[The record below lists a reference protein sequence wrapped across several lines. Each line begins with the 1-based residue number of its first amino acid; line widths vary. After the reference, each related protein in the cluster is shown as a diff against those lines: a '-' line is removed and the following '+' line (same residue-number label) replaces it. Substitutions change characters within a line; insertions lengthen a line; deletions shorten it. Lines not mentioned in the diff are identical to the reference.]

1 MKNFIH
7 KLPVPMAGLMLALA
21 ALGNLLQS
29 YSESIRPLFGV
40 LSAVLALLLTTKVVL
55 YFGDVRKDLQNPV
68 MASVA
73 PTFSMGLILLAGYLV
88 KMSVPVA
95 FALWIAAIVLHWLF
109 ILYFTVKFLFHFD
122 FQKVF
127 ASYFIVYVGIV
138 TVSVTAPAFGQTG
151 LGRAMFWFGF
161 AAYLPLLLLVLY
173 RLLTIKNFANPV
185 KPTNAIFAAPAALCL
200 AGYLASFEQKS
211 TAMIV
216 FLLIL
221 SQLLYLAV
229 LCGLPAMMKAGFFP
243 SYSGLT
249 FPLVITAIS
258 LKQASGF
265 FAKAG
270 TPVGFLNVLVP
281 VETGIAG
288 IAVLYV
294 LICYL
299 SFLFRKTPAQKQP

>member
-1 MKNFIH
+1 MKNLIQ

-29 YSESIRPLFGV
+29 YSESVRLFFGI
-40 LSAVLALLLTTKVVL
+40 LSAVLALFLAAKAIL
-55 YFGDVRKDLQNPV
+55 YFGDIRRDLQNPV
-68 MASVA
+68 IASVA

-88 KMSVPVA
+88 KLSASVA
-95 FALWIAAIVLHWLF
+95 FVLWAAAIALHWLF
-109 ILYFTVKFLFHFD
+109 ILYFTAKFLLHLD

-161 AAYLPLLLLVLY
+161 IAYLPLLVLVLY
-173 RLLTIKNFANPV
+173 RLLAIRNFANPV

-200 AGYLASFEQKS
+200 AGYLASFEQKNA
-211 TAMIV
+211 AMVI
-216 FLLIL
+216 FLLVL
-221 SQLLYLAV
+221 SQLIYLAV

-243 SYSGLT
+243 SYSGFT

-258 LKQASGF
+258 LKQANGF

-281 VETGIAG
+281 VETAIAV

-294 LICYL
+294 LVCYL
-299 SFLFRKTPAQKQP
+299 SFLFRKTPAQKQS

>member
-1 MKNFIH
+1 MKKFIQ

-29 YSESIRPLFGV
+29 YSESVRLFFGI
-40 LSAVLALLLTTKVVL
+40 LSAALALLLTAKAVL

-88 KMSVPVA
+88 KLSAPAA
-95 FALWIAAIVLHWLF
+95 FALWITAIALHWLF
-109 ILYFTVKFLFHFD
+109 ILYFTVKFLLHFD

-138 TVSVTAPAFGQTG
+138 TVSVTAPAFGQTS
-151 LGRAMFWFGF
+151 LGRAMFRFGF
-161 AAYLPLLLLVLY
+161 IAYLPLLLLVLY
-173 RLLTIKNFANPV
+173 RLLAIRNFANPA

-211 TAMIV
+211 AAIIM
-216 FLLIL
+216 FLLVL

-243 SYSGLT
+243 SYSGFT

-265 FAKAG
+265 FARAG
-270 TPVGFLNVLVP
+270 TPIGLLNVLVP
-281 VETGIAG
+281 VETGIA
-288 IAVLYV
+288 IVVVLYV
-294 LICYL
+294 LFCYL
-299 SFLFRKTPAQKQP
+299 WFLFRKMPAQKQP

>member
-1 MKNFIH
+1 MKNFIQ

-29 YSESIRPLFGV
+29 YSESVRLFFGI
-40 LSAVLALLLTTKVVL
+40 LSAVLALFLAAKAILC
-55 YFGDVRKDLQNPV
+55 FDGIRKDLQNPV
-68 MASVA
+68 IASVA

-88 KMSVPVA
+88 KLSAPVA
-95 FALWIAAIVLHWLF
+95 FALWIAAIALHWLF
-109 ILYFTVKFLFHFD
+109 IFYFSAKFLLHFN

-151 LGRAMFWFGF
+151 FGRAMFWFGF
-161 AAYLPLLLLVLY
+161 ATYLPLLVLALY
-173 RLLTIKNFANPV
+173 RLLVIKNFAAPA

-211 TAMIV
+211 AAMIL
-216 FLLIL
+216 FLLVL

-229 LCGLPAMMKAGFFP
+229 LCGMPAMMKAGFFP
-243 SYSGLT
+243 SYSGFT
-249 FPLVITAIS
+249 FPLVISAIS
-258 LKQASGF
+258 LKQAAGF

-270 TPVGFLNVLVP
+270 TPVGFLNALVP
-281 VETGIAG
+281 IETGIAV

-294 LICYL
+294 LFCYL
-299 SFLFRKTPAQKQP
+299 SFLFRKTPVQKQP